1 MGERLEHYML
11 MSNARC
17 SIRSRARGGAFGP
30 LLIIIV
36 ALAMSA
42 AVFFLFTKKWIEKEK
57 PASDPQTS
65 TQPATEAPPSAA
77 PKSSPAP
84 GAETA
89 ASKKAAAPKTLGFAR
104 PQDLAQQLT
113 RNLAEGDLKS
123 AAGLVAAGD
132 PSQAAASLGVMEK
145 IKELGYK
152 GGAVSLVQ
160 TLGQTEGVVRLSIPL
175 SSTQGGAPDLNLQID
190 VVKDPNMGWRVHKL
204 RLPKDLEIAVAAVI
218 PPGAP
223 MINPAGG
230 PPLPAG
236 TGQSL
241 FVVDSEPDAITHA
254 SNFVRALLKL
264 DYDTARAYVDEG
276 KIPPVKLAG
285 LCIVFEDGKY
295 SLQDHKP
302 LVATVS
308 TETSSWIIAKV
319 RSDIYKEET
328 EFGLEMEKLAGG
340 WRIIGLNLSRLLAD
354 NARSSAMVGIPYT
367 PLVQNPKGGESIA
380 LYFEYDQT
388 ILHPRAQAQLNI
400 VASILKASPSKK
412 LKIGGHTD
420 AKGSDLYNV
429 ALSQRRA
436 ATVKQYFLDQGVP
449 PPQVETVGF
458 GKALP
463 LSPNANPDGSDNPE
477 GRSRNRRAEILLDF

>member
-1 MGERLEHYML
+1 

-30 LLIIIV
+30 LLIIVV

-42 AVFFLFTKKWIEKEK
+42 AVFFLFTKKWIEKET
-57 PASDPQTS
+57 PAPAGQAS
-65 TQPATEAPPSAA
+65 TPTAEAPPAPAA
-77 PKSSPAP
+77 ARPTTAQDAEPA
-84 GAETA
+84 A
-89 ASKKAAAPKTLGFAR
+89 AKKPAAPKTLGFAR
-104 PQDLAQQLT
+104 PQDVAQQLT

-132 PSQAAASLGVMEK
+132 PSQAAASLSVMEK

-160 TLGQTEGVVRLSIPL
+160 TLGQTEGVVRLSVPL
-175 SSTQGGAPDLNLQID
+175 SNTQGGAPDLNLQID

-204 RLPKDLEIAVAAVI
+204 RLPKELEIAVAAVI

-236 TGQSL
+236 SGQSL
-241 FVVDSEPDAITHA
+241 FVVDAAPDAITHA

-264 DYDTARAYVDEG
+264 DYETAQSYVDAD

-295 SLQDHKP
+295 ALQDQKP

-328 EFGLEMEKLAGG
+328 EFGLEMEKNCRWLAHHRPKSLPPPRGQRPLLG
-340 WRIIGLNLSRLLAD
+340 IGRHSLH
-354 NARSSAMVGIPYT
+354 SAGA
-367 PLVQNPKGGESIA
+367 E
-380 LYFEYDQT
+380 
-388 ILHPRAQAQLNI
+388 
-400 VASILKASPSKK
+400 
-412 LKIGGHTD
+412 
-420 AKGSDLYNV
+420 
-429 ALSQRRA
+429 SQR
-436 ATVKQYFLDQGVP
+436 
-449 PPQVETVGF
+449 
-458 GKALP
+458 
-463 LSPNANPDGSDNPE
+463 
-477 GRSRNRRAEILLDF
+477 GRKHRPVL